1 MSSGLNLLSYCRL
14 GTSSGGSKRVH
25 YGGRSSGHHLISLR
39 FPLFR
44 YISDMLGTG
53 TALALFGLAT
63 RHLQLNMV
71 LRHRIQLAPAA
82 DGVARRCERQ
92 YDP

>member
-1 MSSGLNLLSYCRL
+1 MSSGLMLLSYCWL

-53 TALALFGLAT
+53 AAQESFGLAT
-63 RHLQLNMV
+63 RHLQRNMV
-71 LRHRIQLAPAA
+71 PRHHIQLDPAA
-82 DGVARRCERQ
+82 DGIARRCERQ